1 MRKSRCPLK
10 SHCRHAYSRREFIR
24 DSAGL
29 LAGTVILGKCSQRGE
44 KASSGPRPVRASG
57 PGSTY
62 TPRLHAAFVRRKE
75 EYGMWWP
82 GAVYDGEAAR
92 KMYAEEMSQAAR
104 GLGADFKLRPEPIYS
119 IEEANA
125 WIFEAESDGADGLV
139 LVVLDRQ
146 RHSWPTAHRVA
157 ESAVPSVIFSPLGTS
172 FTTNTAPLAE
182 TPGCLVY
189 STNDFEQA
197 AFGMKML
204 CASAK
209 MRRSRCV
216 VIMGEDAYDKP
227 LADLG
232 IMLRHVPAGTF
243 IEEYNRLPE
252 NQEILAM
259 ADDFIRRARKM
270 TGATRQDVIN
280 GVKSY
285 FVARRILEREEADAI
300 TMDCL
305 GALADKPVSL
315 PCISW
320 SRMNDES
327 IPAACEADDGAIAAH
342 IMVQYLFGRPGFQQD
357 PVADTSD
364 DTIIGAHCSC
374 PTRLNG
380 FHEPPEPF
388 DLMHHH
394 GNRDAVPRTLWRQGQ
409 RVTCL
414 DILPALSE
422 GADGSQAGRRSEALI
437 SVGSVVGNMEVPPS
451 GGCVVSV
458 KVKLDSPQEVLS
470 FPGFHQLFFYGDYG
484 KQMKD
489 FCRLNGLNARVV

>member
-10 SHCRHAYSRREFIR
+10 THCRHGYSRREFIR

-29 LAGTVILGKCSQRGE
+29 LAGTVLLGGCSERRE
-44 KASSGPRPVRASG
+44 DAVSRLIPVRASG

-75 EYGMWWP
+75 KYGMWWP
-82 GAVYDGEAAR
+82 GAIYDGEAAR
-92 KMYAEEMSQAAR
+92 QMYTEKMSSEAR
-104 GLGADFKLRPEPIYS
+104 RLDADFRLRPEPIYNM
-119 IEEANA
+119 EEAQA
-125 WIFEAESDGADGLV
+125 WILEAETDGADGLV

-146 RHSWPTAHRVA
+146 QHSWPTARRIA
-157 ESAVPSVIFSPLGTS
+157 ESAVRSVIFSPLGTS

-182 TPGCLVY
+182 TPGCLVC
-189 STNDFEQA
+189 STDDFEQV

-216 VIMGEDAYDKP
+216 VIIGEDEYDKP

-232 IMLRHVPAGTF
+232 ITLRHVPARTF

-252 NQEILAM
+252 NEEILAM
-259 ADDFIRRARKM
+259 ADDYIRRARKM

-280 GVKSY
+280 GVKSF
-285 FVARRILEREEADAI
+285 FVARRILERQEADAI

-305 GALADKPVSL
+305 GALADEPVSL

-320 SRMNDES
+320 SRMNDEG
-327 IPAACEADDGAIAAH
+327 IPAACEADDGAVASQ

-364 DTIIGAHCSC
+364 DTIIGAHCSS

-388 DLMHHH
+388 DLRHHH

-409 RVTCL
+409 RVTCV
-414 DILPALSE
+414 DILPASNE
-422 GADGSQAGRRSEALI
+422 DAESSTVGGRSEALI

-458 KVKLDSPQEVLS
+458 KVKFDSPQEVLS

-484 KQMKD
+484 EQMKD
-489 FCRLNGLNARVV
+489 FCRLNGLKVRVV

>member
-1 MRKSRCPLK
+1 MRERRCPLK
-10 SHCRHAYSRREFIR
+10 SHGRHAYSRREFIR

-29 LAGTVILGKCSQRGE
+29 LVGSVLLRGCSQRGE
-44 KASSGPRPVRASG
+44 DPLSRLNPVRASG

-62 TPRLHAAFVRRKE
+62 TPRLRAAFVRRKE

-92 KMYAEEMSQAAR
+92 RMYTEEMSQTAR
-104 GLGADFKLRPEPIYS
+104 RLEADFMLRPEPIYNM
-119 IEEANA
+119 EEALA
-125 WIFEAESDGADGLV
+125 WILEAENDGADGLV
-139 LVVLDRQ
+139 LVMLDRQ
-146 RHSWPTAHRVA
+146 QHSWPTAYRVA

-172 FTTNTAPLAE
+172 FTTNTTQLAE

-197 AFGMKML
+197 TFGMKML

-216 VIMGEDAYDKP
+216 VIKGEDRHDMP

-232 IMLRHVPAGTF
+232 IMLRHVPARTF

-252 NQEILAM
+252 NEEISAM
-259 ADDFIRRARKM
+259 ADDFIRRARKI
-270 TGATRQDVIN
+270 TGASRQDVIN
-280 GVKSY
+280 GIKSF
-285 FVARRILEREEADAI
+285 FVARRILEREGADAI

-305 GALADKPVSL
+305 GSLADEPVSL

-320 SRMNDES
+320 SRMNDEG
-327 IPAACEADDGAIAAH
+327 IPAACEADYGAVASQ

-364 DTIIGAHCSC
+364 DSIIGAHCSC

-409 RVTCL
+409 RVTCVDL
-414 DILPALSE
+414 LLASSEDAEGSPA
-422 GADGSQAGRRSEALI
+422 GGRSEALI
-437 SVGSVVGNMEVPPS
+437 SVGSVLGNMEVPPS

-458 KVKLDSPQEVLS
+458 KVKFDSHQDVLS

-484 KQMKD
+484 EQMKD
-489 FCRLNGLNARVV
+489 FCRLNGLKARVV

>member
-1 MRKSRCPLK
+1 M
-10 SHCRHAYSRREFIR
+10 
-24 DSAGL
+24 
-29 LAGTVILGKCSQRGE
+29 
-44 KASSGPRPVRASG
+44 
-57 PGSTY
+57 Y
-62 TPRLHAAFVRRKE
+62 T
-75 EYGMWWP
+75 
-82 GAVYDGEAAR
+82 D
-92 KMYAEEMSQAAR
+92 EMSRTAR
-104 GLGADFKLRPEPIYS
+104 RLGAGFKLRPEPLYNM
-119 IEEANA
+119 EEAQA
-125 WIFEAESDGADGLV
+125 WILEAEKEGADGLV
-139 LVVLDRQ
+139 LVMLDRQ
-146 RHSWPTAHRVA
+146 QHSWPTAYRVA
-157 ESAVPSVIFSPLGTS
+157 ESTVPSVIFSPLGTS

-216 VIMGEDAYDKP
+216 VIKGDDRHDMP

-232 IMLRHVPAGTF
+232 ITLRHLPARTF
-243 IEEYNRLPE
+243 IDEYNRLPE
-252 NQEILAM
+252 DEEILAM
-259 ADDFIRRARKM
+259 ADDYISRARKM

-280 GVKSY
+280 GVKSF

-300 TMDCL
+300 SMDCL
-305 GALADKPVSL
+305 GALADEPVSL

-320 SRMNDES
+320 SRMNDEG
-327 IPAACEADDGAIAAH
+327 IPAACEADYGAVASQ

-388 DLMHHH
+388 DLRHHH

-414 DILPALSE
+414 DLLPASIE
-422 GADGSQAGRRSEALI
+422 NAEASPPGGRSEALI
-437 SVGSVVGNMEVPPS
+437 SVGSVMGNMEVPPS

-458 KVKLDSPQEVLS
+458 KVKFDSRQDVLS

-484 KQMKD
+484 EQMKD
-489 FCRLNGLNARVV
+489 FCRLNGLKARVV

>member
-1 MRKSRCPLK
+1 MRERRCPLR
-10 SHCRHAYSRREFIR
+10 SHCRHTYSRREFIR

-29 LAGTVILGKCSQRGE
+29 LAGTVLLRGCSQRGE
-44 KASSGPRPVRASG
+44 DASSRLNPVRASG

-62 TPRLHAAFVRRKE
+62 TPRLRAAFVRRKE

-92 KMYAEEMSQAAR
+92 RMYTEEMSRTAR
-104 GLGADFKLRPEPIYS
+104 RLEADFGLRPEPIYNM
-119 IEEANA
+119 EEAQA
-125 WIFEAESDGADGLV
+125 WILEAENDGADGLV
-139 LVVLDRQ
+139 LVMLDRQ
-146 RHSWPTAHRVA
+146 QHSWPTAYRVA
-157 ESAVPSVIFSPLGTS
+157 ESAIPSVIFSPLGTS
-172 FTTNTAPLAE
+172 FTTNTTPLAE
-182 TPGCLVY
+182 SPGCLAY

-216 VIMGEDAYDKP
+216 VIKGEDRHDVP

-232 IMLRHVPAGTF
+232 IMLRHVPARTF

-252 NQEILAM
+252 NEEILAM

-280 GVKSY
+280 GVKSF
-285 FVARRILEREEADAI
+285 FVARRILEWEEADAI

-305 GALADKPVSL
+305 GVLADEPVSL

-320 SRMNDES
+320 SRMNDEG
-327 IPAACEADDGAIAAH
+327 IPAACEADYGAVASQ

-364 DTIIGAHCSC
+364 DSIIGAHCSC

-388 DLMHHH
+388 DLRHHH

-409 RVTCL
+409 RITCVDL
-414 DILPALSE
+414 LPASSE
-422 GADGSQAGRRSEALI
+422 DAEGSPAGGQSEALI
-437 SVGSVVGNMEVPPS
+437 SVGSVLGNMEIPPS

-458 KVKLDSPQEVLS
+458 KVKFDSHQDVLS

-484 KQMKD
+484 EQMKD
-489 FCRLNGLNARVV
+489 FCRLNGLKARVV

>member
-1 MRKSRCPLK
+1 MRQSRCPLK

-24 DSAGL
+24 DSASL
-29 LAGTVILGKCSQRGE
+29 LAGTALLGGCTQRGE
-44 KASSGPRPVRASG
+44 RASSRLNPVRASG

-62 TPRLHAAFVRRKE
+62 TPRLRAAFVRRRE

-92 KMYAEEMSQAAR
+92 RMYTDEMSRAAR
-104 GLGADFKLRPEPIYS
+104 RLEADFKLRLEPIYS
-119 IEEANA
+119 MEEAQA
-125 WIFEAESDGADGLV
+125 WILEVEGDGADGMV
-139 LVVLDRQ
+139 LVMLDRQ
-146 RHSWPTAHRVA
+146 QHSWPTAHRVA

-172 FTTNTAPLAE
+172 FTTNTAPFAAI
-182 TPGCLVY
+182 PGCLVY

-197 AFGMKML
+197 VFGMKML

-232 IMLRHVPAGTF
+232 ITLRHVPARTF
-243 IEEYNRLPE
+243 IEEYDRLPE

-280 GVKSY
+280 GVKSF

-305 GALADKPVSL
+305 GALADKAVSL

-320 SRMNDES
+320 SRMNDEG
-327 IPAACEADDGAIAAH
+327 IPAACEADDGAVASQ

-380 FHEPPEPF
+380 FDEPAEPF
-388 DLMHHH
+388 DLKHHH

-409 RVTCL
+409 PVTCL
-414 DILPALSE
+414 DIFPASGE
-422 GADGSQAGRRSEALI
+422 GAEGSPASGRSEALI
-437 SVGSVVGNMEVPPS
+437 SVGTVLGNMEVPPG

-458 KVKLDSPQEVLS
+458 KVKFDSPQEVLS

-484 KQMKD
+484 KQVRD
-489 FCRLNGLNARVV
+489 FCRLNGLNTRVV

>member
-1 MRKSRCPLK
+1 
-10 SHCRHAYSRREFIR
+10 
-24 DSAGL
+24 
-29 LAGTVILGKCSQRGE
+29 
-44 KASSGPRPVRASG
+44 
-57 PGSTY
+57 
-62 TPRLHAAFVRRKE
+62 
-75 EYGMWWP
+75 
-82 GAVYDGEAAR
+82 
-92 KMYAEEMSQAAR
+92 
-104 GLGADFKLRPEPIYS
+104 
-119 IEEANA
+119 
-125 WIFEAESDGADGLV
+125 LV
-139 LVVLDRQ
+139 MLDRQ
-146 RHSWPTAHRVA
+146 QHSWPTAHRVA

-182 TPGCLVY
+182 ISGCLVY

-216 VIMGEDAYDKP
+216 VIKGEDRYDIP

-232 IMLRHVPAGTF
+232 IMLRHVPARTF
-243 IEEYNRLPE
+243 IEEYHRLPE
-252 NQEILAM
+252 NEEILAM

-270 TGATRQDVIN
+270 TGAARQDVIN
-280 GVKSY
+280 GVKSF
-285 FVARRILEREEADAI
+285 FVARRILEKEEADAI

-305 GALADKPVSL
+305 GALADKAVSL

-320 SRMNDES
+320 SRMNDEG
-327 IPAACEADDGAIAAH
+327 IPAACEADYGAVASQ

-380 FHEPPEPF
+380 FHESPEPF
-388 DLMHHH
+388 DLRHHH

-409 RVTCL
+409 RVTCI

-422 GADGSQAGRRSEALI
+422 EAEGSPAGGRSEALI
-437 SVGSVVGNMEVPPS
+437 SVGSVIGNMEVPPS

-458 KVKLDSPQEVLS
+458 KVKFDSPQDVLS

-484 KQMKD
+484 EQMKD
-489 FCRLNGLNARVV
+489 FCRLNGLKARIV

>member
-1 MRKSRCPLK
+1 MRKRRCPLK
-10 SHCRHAYSRREFIR
+10 NCCRHSYSRREFIR
-24 DSAGL
+24 DSAGW
-29 LAGTVILGKCSQRGE
+29 LAGTVLLRGCSQRGE
-44 KASSGPRPVRASG
+44 DASSRLVPVRASG
-57 PGSTY
+57 PGSKY
-62 TPRLHAAFVRRKE
+62 TPRLRAAFVRRKE

-92 KMYAEEMSQAAR
+92 SMYTEEMSRAAR
-104 GLGADFKLRPEPIYS
+104 RLEADFKLRPES
-119 IEEANA
+119 IHNMEEAQA
-125 WIFEAESDGADGLV
+125 WILEAENDGADGLV
-139 LVVLDRQ
+139 LVLLDRQ
-146 RHSWPTAHRVA
+146 QHSWPTAYRVA
-157 ESAVPSVIFSPLGTS
+157 ESTVPSVIFSPLGTS

-182 TPGCLVY
+182 TRGSLVY
-189 STNDFEQA
+189 STNDFGQA

-204 CASAK
+204 YASAK

-216 VIMGEDAYDKP
+216 VIKDEDERDIP

-232 IMLRHVPAGTF
+232 IMLRHVPARTF

-252 NQEILAM
+252 NEEIFAL

-280 GVKSY
+280 GAKSF
-285 FVARRILEREEADAI
+285 FVARRILEREGADAI

-305 GALADKPVSL
+305 GALADEPVSL

-320 SRMNDES
+320 SRMNDEG
-327 IPAACEADDGAIAAH
+327 IPAACEADYGAVAAQ

-364 DTIIGAHCSC
+364 DSIIGAHCSC

-388 DLMHHH
+388 DLRHHH

-409 RVTCL
+409 RVTCV
-414 DILPALSE
+414 DILPALNE
-422 GADGSQAGRRSEALI
+422 DAERIPAGGRSEALI
-437 SVGSVVGNMEVPPS
+437 SVGSVIGNIDVPPS

-458 KVKLDSPQEVLS
+458 KVKFDSHQDVLS

-484 KQMKD
+484 QQMKD
-489 FCRLNGLNARVV
+489 FCRLNGLEARVV

>member
-1 MRKSRCPLK
+1 MRERRCPLK
-10 SHCRHAYSRREFIR
+10 SHCRPAYSRREFIR

-29 LAGTVILGKCSQRGE
+29 LAGSVLLGGCSQRGE
-44 KASSGPRPVRASG
+44 DAVYRPEPVRASG
-57 PGSTY
+57 PGSRY
-62 TPRLHAAFVRRKE
+62 TPRLRAAFVRREE

-92 KMYAEEMSQAAR
+92 RIYTEKLSQTATR
-104 GLGADFKLRPEPIYS
+104 LEADFVLRPEPIYTM
-119 IEEANA
+119 EEAQA
-125 WIFEAESDGADGLV
+125 WILEAENEGVDGLM

-146 RHSWPTAHRVA
+146 QHSWPTAYRVA
-157 ESAVPSVIFSPLGTS
+157 ESSVPSVIFSPLGTS
-172 FTTNTAPLAE
+172 FTTNTISLAE

-216 VIMGEDAYDKP
+216 VIRREDTHEVP

-252 NQEILAM
+252 GEEISAM
-259 ADDFIRRARKM
+259 AEDFIRRARKM
-270 TGATRQDVIN
+270 TGATRQDVLN

-305 GALADKPVSL
+305 GALAHEPVSL

-320 SRMNDES
+320 SRMNDDG
-327 IPAACEADDGAIAAH
+327 IPAACEADYGAVAAQ
-342 IMVQYLFGRPGFQQD
+342 IMVHYLFDRPGFQQD

-364 DTIIGAHCSC
+364 DSIIGAHCSC

-380 FHEPPEPF
+380 FREAPEPF

-414 DILPALSE
+414 DILPAVSGDAEGSTEGGTSE
-422 GADGSQAGRRSEALI
+422 VLI
-437 SVGSVVGNMEVPPS
+437 SVGSVLGNMEVPPS

-458 KVKLDSPQEVLS
+458 KVKFDSHQEVLS

-484 KQMKD
+484 EQLKD
-489 FCRLNGLNARVV
+489 FCQLNGLKARVV

>member
-1 MRKSRCPLK
+1 MRERLCPLK
-10 SHCRHAYSRREFIR
+10 NHSYITCSRREFIR

-29 LAGTVILGKCSQRGE
+29 LAGSVLLSGCSQRGE
-44 KASSGPRPVRASG
+44 DTLAGQSPVRASG

-62 TPRLHAAFVRRKE
+62 TPRLRAAFVRRKE

-92 KMYAEEMSQAAR
+92 RMYTEKMSQAAR
-104 GLGADFKLRPEPIYS
+104 RLRADFSLRPTPIYS
-119 IEEANA
+119 LEEAQA
-125 WIFEAESDGADGLV
+125 WILEAEDEGADGLV
-139 LVVLDRQ
+139 LVMQDRQ
-146 RHSWPTAHRVA
+146 QHSWPTAYRVA

-172 FTTNTAPLAE
+172 FTTNTARLAE

-189 STNDFEQA
+189 STDDFRQA
-197 AFGMKML
+197 AFGMKAL
-204 CASAK
+204 CASAR

-216 VIMGEDAYDKP
+216 VIKGEENYDMP
-227 LADLG
+227 LSDLG
-232 IMLRHVPAGTF
+232 ITLRHVPARTF

-252 NQEILAM
+252 NEEIFNM

-270 TGATRQDVIN
+270 TRASRQDVIN

-285 FVARRILEREEADAI
+285 FVAGRILEQAGADAI

-305 GALADKPVSL
+305 GALADEPVSL

-320 SRMNDES
+320 SRMNDEG
-327 IPAACEADDGAIAAH
+327 IPSACEADYGAVAAQ
-342 IMVQYLFGRPGFQQD
+342 IMAHYLFDRPGFQQD

-364 DTIIGAHCSC
+364 DSIIGAHCSC

-380 FHEPPEPF
+380 FQEPPEPF

-414 DILPALSE
+414 DLLPGSSE
-422 GADGSQAGRRSEALI
+422 NVEDSPAGSRSEALI
-437 SVGSVVGNMEVPPS
+437 SVGSVLGNMEVPPS

-458 KVKLDSPQEVLS
+458 KVKFDSHQDVLS

-484 KQMKD
+484 EQMKD
-489 FCRLNGLNARVV
+489 FCRLNGLKARVV

>member
-1 MRKSRCPLK
+1 MRESRCPLK
-10 SHCRHAYSRREFIR
+10 SHCRHDYSRREFIR

-29 LAGTVILGKCSQRGE
+29 LAGSVLLRGCSTRGE
-44 KASSGPRPVRASG
+44 EASARLNPVHAAG

-62 TPRLHAAFVRRKE
+62 TPRLRAAFVRRPE

-82 GAVYDGEAAR
+82 GAVYDGEEAR
-92 KMYAEEMSQAAR
+92 RMYAEKLSQTAR
-104 GLGADFKLRPEPIYS
+104 RLKADYVLRPEPIYS
-119 IEEANA
+119 MEEAEA
-125 WIFEAESDGADGLV
+125 WIAEAENDGADGLV

-146 RHSWPTAHRVA
+146 QHSWPTAHRVA

-172 FTTNTAPLAE
+172 FTTNTISLAE

-204 CASAK
+204 SASAK

-216 VIMGEDAYDKP
+216 VIRREDTHEVP

-232 IMLRHVPAGTF
+232 IMLRHVPARTF
-243 IEEYNRLPE
+243 IEEYNRLQVNE
-252 NQEILAM
+252 EISAISE
-259 ADDFIRRARKM
+259 DYIRRARKM
-270 TGATRQDVIN
+270 TGATRQDVLN

-305 GALADKPVSL
+305 GALAHEPVSL

-320 SRMNDES
+320 SRMNDDG
-327 IPAACEADDGAIAAH
+327 IPAACEADYGAVAAQ
-342 IMVQYLFGRPGFQQD
+342 IMVHYLFDRPGFQQD
-357 PVADTSD
+357 SVADTSD
-364 DTIIGAHCSC
+364 DSIIGAHCSC

-380 FHEPPEPF
+380 FDEPPEPF

-414 DILPALSE
+414 DILPAPSGDAE
-422 GADGSQAGRRSEALI
+422 DSPADSRSEALI
-437 SVGSVVGNMEVPPS
+437 SVGTVLGNMEVPPS

-458 KVKLDSPQEVLS
+458 KVKFDSHQEVLS

-484 KQMKD
+484 EQLKD
-489 FCRLNGLNARVV
+489 FCQLNGLNARIV

>member
-1 MRKSRCPLK
+1 MRKRRCPLK
-10 SHCRHAYSRREFIR
+10 NHCRHTYSRREFIR

-29 LAGTVILGKCSQRGE
+29 LAGTVLLGGCSERGGDT
-44 KASSGPRPVRASG
+44 ASPLVPVRASG

-82 GAVYDGEAAR
+82 GAIYDGEAAR
-92 KMYAEEMSQAAR
+92 KMYAQKMSQEAR
-104 GLGADFKLRPEPIYS
+104 RLEAEFNLRPEPIYS

-125 WIFEAESDGADGLV
+125 WVLEAESNGADGLA

-146 RHSWPTAHRVA
+146 QHSWPTAHRVA
-157 ESAVPSVIFSPLGTS
+157 ESAVPSVVFSPLGTS

-216 VIMGEDAYDKP
+216 VIMGDDAYDKP

-232 IMLRHVPAGTF
+232 ITMRHVPARTF
-243 IEEYNRLPE
+243 IEEYDRLSE
-252 NQEILAM
+252 NEEIVALAE
-259 ADDFIRRARKM
+259 DFIRRARKM

-285 FVARRILEREEADAI
+285 FVARRILELAEADAI

-305 GALADKPVSL
+305 GSLADKPVSL

-320 SRMNDES
+320 SRMNDDG
-327 IPAACEADDGAIAAH
+327 IPAACEADDGAVASH

-364 DTIIGAHCSC
+364 HTIIGAHCSC

-380 FHEPPEPF
+380 FPEPPEPF

-414 DILPALSE
+414 DILPASNGDAE
-422 GADGSQAGRRSEALI
+422 DSRAGGRSEALI
-437 SVGSVVGNMEVPPS
+437 SVGSVMGNMEVPPS

-458 KVKLDSPQEVLS
+458 KVKFDSPQEVLS
-470 FPGFHQLFFYGDYG
+470 VPGFHQLFFYGDYG
-484 KQMKD
+484 EQMKD
-489 FCRLNGLNARVV
+489 FCRLNGLKARVV

>member
-1 MRKSRCPLK
+1 MRESRCPLK
-10 SHCRHAYSRREFIR
+10 RHCHHAYSRREFIR

-29 LAGTVILGKCSQRGE
+29 LVGSVLLGGCSTGGGD
-44 KASSGPRPVRASG
+44 ALPRSNPVPAIG

-62 TPRLHAAFVRRKE
+62 TPRLRAAFVRREE

-82 GAVYDGEAAR
+82 GAVYDGEEAR
-92 KMYAEEMSQAAR
+92 RMYTEKMSQTAR
-104 GLGADFKLRPEPIYS
+104 RLKADFALRPEPIYS
-119 IEEANA
+119 MEEAEA
-125 WIFEAESDGADGLV
+125 WVAEAEHDGADGLV
-139 LVVLDRQ
+139 LFVLDRQ
-146 RHSWPTAHRVA
+146 QHSWPTAHRVA
-157 ESAVPSVIFSPLGTS
+157 ESTVPSVIFSPLGTS
-172 FTTNTAPLAE
+172 FTTNTINLAG
-182 TPGCLVY
+182 TLGCLVY

-197 AFGMKML
+197 AFGMKAL

-216 VIMGEDAYDKP
+216 VIRREDTHEVP

-243 IEEYNRLPE
+243 IEEYNRRPE
-252 NQEILAM
+252 TEEIAAM
-259 ADDFIRRARKM
+259 ADVYIRRARRM
-270 TGATRQDVIN
+270 TGATRQDVLN

-305 GALADKPVSL
+305 GALAHEPVSL

-320 SRMNDES
+320 SRMNDDG
-327 IPAACEADDGAIAAH
+327 IPAACEADHGAVAAQ
-342 IMVQYLFGRPGFQQD
+342 IMVHYLFDRPGFQQD

-364 DTIIGAHCSC
+364 DSIIGAHCSC

-380 FHEPPEPF
+380 FDEPPEPF

-414 DILPALSE
+414 DILPAPGEDAESAP
-422 GADGSQAGRRSEALI
+422 ADSRSEALI
-437 SVGSVVGNMEVPPS
+437 SVGTVLGNMEVPPS

-458 KVKLDSPQEVLS
+458 KVKFDSHQEVLS

-484 KQMKD
+484 EQLKD
-489 FCRLNGLNARVV
+489 FCQLNGLKARIV